1 MAKKNNKIK
10 GSTNKVQAFDE
21 SMLDNVSGG
30 ASSLHA
36 TYNGNDPLKVE
47 WSADTPEEFEELTEG
62 LFRC

>member
-1 MAKKNNKIK
+1 MAQKNKEK
-10 GSTNKVQAFDE
+10 GMKNEVQALDE

-47 WSADTPEEFEELTEG
+47 WSADTPEEFEELSSKIFD
-62 LFRC
+62 L